1 MKLYVLGEPESKDLA
16 HLDAPSTN
24 LTLGP
29 VGSSA
34 YFAGKPSPEPLPA
47 LPLPALFDYNVT
59 ATLLLNEFSA
69 SVSRGHEE
77 DRLNFCSIC
86 FVSTLEPGTKGKTP
100 FSGPAQG
107 GCMIRGNVKSRKKL
121 FIVIAVVI
129 VLGAVVAATVAHN
142 SNSSTAVQTAKVAK
156 QDVVSTVSA
165 SGEIK
170 PKTFV
175 NIGANAFGKITQ
187 LYVKEG
193 DRVKKGQ
200 LLAQIENVQPEAD
213 VDANR
218 AALEAARTDS
228 AAQEAAIKTAQANL
242 ESAKANLEH
251 AKLDYDR
258 AVGLY
263 NDKLIAKSDFDV
275 KKAAYD
281 SAVASIS
288 QAQAQIAQY
297 KAQQQSSERR
307 IAQASAT
314 LVHSKDVLQ
323 KTVYIAPFD
332 GVITNLPVRQGETV
346 VIGIQNALGSTL
358 MTLADMSVITAEV
371 QVDETDIVNVK
382 VGQSA
387 DVTIDAMPKKVFHG
401 TVTQIGDNAVVR
413 STGISTSQ
421 SNVASQEAKDFKVVV
436 TLSQPPDNLRPGLSA
451 TAKITT
457 ATKNNVIAIPIQ
469 ALTIRQRG
477 DLLQKDGKD
486 KGSVQAAS
494 PQLNPAQA
502 KEELQGVF
510 VINGKKADFRQVE
523 TGITGTTDI
532 EITKGLEP
540 GDEIVTGSY
549 KVLRTLRNGAV
560 IKVDNSAPKKEDE
573 EKS

>member
-1 MKLYVLGEPESKDLA
+1 MS
-16 HLDAPSTN
+16 
-24 LTLGP
+24 
-29 VGSSA
+29 
-34 YFAGKPSPEPLPA
+34 
-47 LPLPALFDYNVT
+47 
-59 ATLLLNEFSA
+59 
-69 SVSRGHEE
+69 
-77 DRLNFCSIC
+77 
-86 FVSTLEPGTKGKTP
+86 
-100 FSGPAQG
+100 
-107 GCMIRGNVKSRKKL
+107 RGNVKSRKKI
-121 FIVIAVVI
+121 FIIIAVVV
-129 VLGAVVAATVAHN
+129 VLGAIVAFTVAHN
-142 SNSSTAVQTAKVAK
+142 SNTATAVQTAKVAK

-170 PKTFV
+170 PKTYV
-175 NIGANAFGKITQ
+175 NIGANAFGKITH

-193 DRVKKGQ
+193 DRVTKGQ

-218 AALEAARTDS
+218 AALEAAQTDS
-228 AAQEAAIKTAQANL
+228 VAQAAAIKTAQANL
-242 ESAKANLEH
+242 ESAQATLEH

-263 NDKLIAKSDFDV
+263 NDKLISKSDFDA

-281 SAVASIS
+281 GAVASVA
-288 QAQAQIAQY
+288 QAHAQIAQY
-297 KAQQQSSERR
+297 KAQKDSSDRH

-314 LVHSKDVLQ
+314 LVHSRDVLS
-323 KTVYIAPFD
+323 KTENVAPFD

-346 VIGIQNALGSTL
+346 VVGIQNAPGSTI

-382 VGQSA
+382 LGQPA
-387 DVTIDAMPKKVFHG
+387 EITIDAMPKKTFHG

-436 TLSQPPDNLRPGLSA
+436 TLTDPPDNLRPGLSA

-457 ATKNNVIAIPIQ
+457 ATKNSVVAIPIQ

-477 DLLQKDGKD
+477 DLQKTDGKD
-486 KGSVQAAS
+486 KSSVQAAA
-494 PQLNPAQA
+494 PQLSAAQA

-510 VINGKKADFRQVE
+510 VINGKKAEFRQVE

-532 EITKGLEP
+532 EVTKGLQP

-560 IKVDNSAPKKEDE
+560 VKVDNSAPKKEDE
-573 EKS
+573 QSS